1 MFGVGTS
8 MPDIV
13 AGQDDVG
20 AEQLFGIYLVEVV
33 FRIAEV
39 AMDVDGVFFR
49 EYFGDFF
56 FSQHA

>member
-1 MFGVGTS
+1 